1 MKLLFSLLLS
11 FTVLSLTQCRSGR
24 IITKAIAPRDTTKMV
39 RINNVSD
46 SILLIKS
53 TKEILQKGRINFN
66 TFSAKIRLDIETNKG
81 VQPDAIAN
89 IKMIKDSIV
98 WISIT
103 STIFN
108 YEVLR
113 VYLFKD
119 SITVIDKLKHEVK
132 YRSYSYLQELA
143 NIPFDLKT
151 IQDIIIGNPVFIN
164 ENNLTKKI

>member
-98 WISIT
+98 WISIA

-108 YEVLR
+108 
-113 VYLFKD
+113 
-119 SITVIDKLKHEVK
+119 TK
-132 YRSYSYLQELA
+132 Y
-143 NIPFDLKT
+143 
-151 IQDIIIGNPVFIN
+151 
-164 ENNLTKKI
+164 